1 MVKTTISEQWIEG
14 KDYELLP
21 REEEHWHV
29 NILKGDYSS
38 CIISYNKVS
47 IDEKNLMLKFD
58 YTLEYTPVDG
68 VTADDPQLQKTA
80 SHILHSILMGIV
92 DK

>member
-1 MVKTTISEQWIEG
+1 MVKTQISEQWVEG
-14 KDYELLP
+14 KDYEFLP

-29 NILKGDYSS
+29 NILTGDYSS

-58 YTLEYTPVDG
+58 YKLEYTPVEG
-68 VTADDPQLQKTA
+68 ITADDPQLQKTA